1 MKRIYFLSASLA
13 ASLTAT
19 VGLTQQVHAAGLEEV
34 IVTAERRVQSA
45 QDVPIAIN
53 AISQNQLDSQG
64 ASTLGG
70 LSASIPAMQ
79 FSTQAADAPR
89 VQVTIRGLGSDV
101 IEVGSDTG
109 VGLYLDNVYLGS
121 TSALLSNVY
130 DVSRVEVLR
139 GPQGT
144 LYGRNT
150 TGGAI
155 NVISN
160 KPVFETEG
168 AADIAFGTV
177 NLPM

>member
-79 FSTQAADAPR
+79 FST
-89 VQVTIRGLGSDV
+89 
-101 IEVGSDTG
+101 
-109 VGLYLDNVYLGS
+109 
-121 TSALLSNVY
+121 LLSNVY

-168 AADIAFGTV
+168 AADIAFGNYSSITR
-177 NLPM
+177 P